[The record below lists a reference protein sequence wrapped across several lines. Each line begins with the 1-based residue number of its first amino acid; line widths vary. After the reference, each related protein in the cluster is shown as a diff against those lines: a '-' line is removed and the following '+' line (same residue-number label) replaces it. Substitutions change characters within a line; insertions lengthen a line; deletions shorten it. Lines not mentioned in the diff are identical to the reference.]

1 MPLLPL
7 LLFSRWFCT
16 GTTKW
21 TNLRNFLLLCKVL
34 LIENFSFLSK
44 NGEWWM
50 VDQDL
55 EPSKPKV
62 ADVGPVWKKDIIS
75 WWSGGCPITQ
85 HMTYVKKLV
94 GISVLPWTRAC
105 VHHSLILFQFYI
117 SDKNPMKVDFD
128 LFWEKWNFWNPVAK
142 FDINPSEDLWP
153 MITIPITIYKQTA
166 WYNIKEQMMRFDHE
180 YASE

>member
-1 MPLLPL
+1 MECPYFLCY
-7 LLFSRWFCT
+7 FSQGVVWFC
-16 GTTKW
+16 TKW

-50 VDQDL
+50 VEKNL

-105 VHHSLILFQFYI
+105 VHHSLILFQFHI
-117 SDKNPMKVDFD
+117 SDKNQIKMKVDFD
-128 LFWEKWNFWNPVAK
+128 LFWEKWNLLEPSGKVWYHPVLD
-142 FDINPSEDLWP
+142 F
-153 MITIPITIYKQTA
+153 
-166 WYNIKEQMMRFDHE
+166 F
-180 YASE
+180 